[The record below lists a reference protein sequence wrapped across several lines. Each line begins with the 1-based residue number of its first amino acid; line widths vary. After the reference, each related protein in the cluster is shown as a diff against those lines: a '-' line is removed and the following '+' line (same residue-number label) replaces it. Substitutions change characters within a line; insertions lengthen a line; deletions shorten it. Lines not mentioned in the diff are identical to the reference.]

1 MRHDKHI
8 PPVRQVR
15 RARALRRAAG
25 RASRP
30 FPRGLGRRG
39 TPASRAQTAPRQLQR
54 DGGVG
59 ARAAVPR
66 ALASRGA
73 RVLVPI
79 ARAVRERTPC
89 SRRATTTATRLG
101 SGCRMRR
108 SPARRSRARSAI
120 RSPRASASALTLRHS
135 APLSVPHQSVA
146 QSATLAPR
154 SAHTGEAIPA
164 GFALLRCA
172 TVHPHVPVKAAALH
186 E

>member
-1 MRHDKHI
+1 MISISLPCGRCGARVLSAEQLAGRRD
-8 PPVRQVR
+8 PFLEDWGAEVRQ
-15 RARALRRAAG
+15 
-25 RASRP
+25 
-30 FPRGLGRRG
+30 
-39 TPASRAQTAPRQLQR
+39 PAVPKTAPRQMQR
-54 DGGVG
+54 GGGVG

-79 ARAVRERTPC
+79 ARAGRERTPC

-120 RSPRASASALTLRHS
+120 RSPRASASALTPRHS